1 MLRTTRTERQTL
13 STLDA
18 EERAANQLERL
29 NGLLDTI
36 LPQNAFYATKLKD
49 LHPPLRSLDEL
60 TALPYTLKEELL
72 EVPPGRMAANLTFP
86 LERYVRF
93 HQTSGTR
100 GRPLMVLDTA
110 DDWRWWMNIWQYVF
124 DAAGLEPSDRV
135 LMAFSFGPFVG
146 FWSAFDA
153 VIDRGCLTLPGGG
166 MSTLGRLELMR
177 SAGVKVLFCT
187 PSYALHLAET
197 AAQHAID
204 LPAIGVRKI
213 VVAGEPGGSTPAL
226 RARIETA
233 WGAALFDHAGA
244 SEIGPWGAPAG
255 SGRGL
260 QVVESEFIA
269 EFRALATGEP
279 AVEGE
284 LSELVLTCLGRPG
297 CPMLRYRT
305 GDLVRPIWNH
315 DLPSRFVLLE
325 GGVLG
330 RIDDMMIVRGVNVFP
345 SSVEQ
350 IVRSFPEVSE
360 YRLTVRKVAEMD
372 ELELEI
378 EDRLESPDRVAHELR
393 TRLGLRVEVRCAAIG
408 SLPRFEGKGRRFVD
422 LRSVGSQ

>member
-1 MLRTTRTERQTL
+1 MTRTTRLERQSLGTL
-13 STLDA
+13 SDD
-18 EERAANQLERL
+18 ERAGHQLGRL
-29 NGLLDTI
+29 NALLDTI
-36 LPQNAFYATKLKD
+36 LPGNAFYAAKLGE
-49 LHPPLRSLDEL
+49 LNRPLRSLEKL
-60 TALPYTLKEELL
+60 ASLPYTLKDELL
-72 EVPPGRMAANLTFP
+72 EVPPGGMAANLTYP

-110 DDWRWWMNIWQYVF
+110 EDWHWWMNIWQYVF
-124 DAAGLEPSDRV
+124 DAAGLEPGDRV
-135 LMAFSFGPFVG
+135 LLAFSFGPFVG

-153 VIDRGCLTLPGGG
+153 VIDRGCLTVPGGG

-177 SAGVKVLFCT
+177 SAGVRVLLCT
-187 PSYALHLAET
+187 PSYALHMAET

-204 LPAIGVRKI
+204 LPAVGVRKI
-213 VVAGEPGGSTPAL
+213 VVAGEPGGSTPAI
-226 RARIETA
+226 RARIEAA
-233 WGAALFDHAGA
+233 WGAELFDHAGA

-255 SGRGL
+255 AGRGL
-260 QVVESEFIA
+260 QVVETEFIA
-269 EFRALATGEP
+269 EFRSLATGES
-279 AVEGE
+279 AAEGE

-315 DLPSRFVLLE
+315 GLPSRFVLLE

-330 RIDDMMIVRGVNVFP
+330 RADDMMIVRGVNVFP

-350 IVRSFPEVSE
+350 IVRSFPEVAE

-378 EDRLESPDRVAHELR
+378 EDRLGAPERVAHEVR
-393 TRLGLRVEVRCAAIG
+393 TRLGLRVEVRCAELG

-422 LRSVGSQ
+422 LRKSNP